1 MVWGGSAAP
10 EAAMGLVF
18 VWPGEVVPAVN
29 EGRAVLDGVVEW
41 ARTRDDVAAVLLID
55 EGHGDQPVTE
65 ILLLVCGRMAFA
77 ADAKWHETAL
87 GGPVVAREGWH
98 LSTVSSRLVRLA
110 NGTCVQFWLADAPSE
125 LLTEMAKRTR
135 AAAA

>member
-1 MVWGGSAAP
+1 
-10 EAAMGLVF
+10 MGLVY
-18 VWPGEVVPAVN
+18 VWPGERLLPAADGGERAILDSVVA
-29 EGRAVLDGVVEW
+29 W
-41 ARTRDDVAAVLLID
+41 ARTRDDIAAVLLVD
-55 EGHGDQPVTE
+55 EGGGAFAVTE
-65 ILLLVCGRMAFA
+65 ILLLVRDRMPFA
-77 ADAKWHETAL
+77 ADIKWHEAAV
-87 GGPVVAREGWH
+87 GGPALAREGWH